1 MQQSMNQQFIQYNFP
16 SMHLQCVLHIFP
28 GYIENVSL
36 EFSLILLLKVLHFM
50 LTCT

>member
-16 SMHLQCVLHIFP
+16 SVHLQCVP

-36 EFSLILLLKVLHFM
+36 EPLILLLKVLHFM
-50 LTCT
+50 LTCTKS